1 MKLALVTGGARGI
14 GRSCAERLAA
24 DGHRVVIADRVG
36 AEQAASEIDGAHGYA
51 VDLAEADQTVA
62 LAERVLKE
70 HGRCDVL
77 INNAAQ
83 LGMHT
88 LEQLDLE
95 TFRRFE
101 RVNIEAPLLLCSR
114 LLPAMAANGGG
125 RVINIVSNTV
135 WSPPGPGMTAY
146 ITSKGALLGMTRALA
161 VEWGA
166 RKITINAVAPGLT
179 RTPATDADMPEQAFA
194 EVRSQQALDRELNPA
209 DVAGAVAYLASDAAA
224 AVTGQALRV
233 DGGLVTL

>member
-1 MKLALVTGGARGI
+1 VKVALVTGGARGI
-14 GRSCAERLAA
+14 GRACAERLAA
-24 DGHRVVIADRVG
+24 DGHRVVIADREG
-36 AEQAASEIDGAHGYA
+36 AEQAASEIDGAHGYS
-51 VDLAEADQTVA
+51 VDLAEADQTLA
-62 LAERVLKE
+62 LADRLLAE

-77 INNAAQ
+77 VNNAAQ
-83 LGMHT
+83 LGMYT

-114 LLPAMAANGGG
+114 LLPRMAESGGG

-135 WSPPGPGMTAY
+135 WAPPGPGMTAY

-166 RKITINAVAPGLT
+166 RNITVNAVAPGLT
-179 RTPATDADMPEQAFA
+179 RTPATDADMPAQAFA
-194 EVRSQQALDRELNPA
+194 AVRSQQSLDRELNPS
-209 DVAGAVAYLASDAAA
+209 DIAGAVSYLASDAAA
-224 AVTGQALRV
+224 AVSGQALRV
-233 DGGLVTL
+233 DAGLVTL